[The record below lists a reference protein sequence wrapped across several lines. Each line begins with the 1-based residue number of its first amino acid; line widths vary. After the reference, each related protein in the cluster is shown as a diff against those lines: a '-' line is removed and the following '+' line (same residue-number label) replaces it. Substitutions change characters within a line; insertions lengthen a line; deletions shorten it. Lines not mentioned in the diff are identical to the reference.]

1 MKRRLLLPVL
11 FLFAILGGS
20 FLSADDSLTLD
31 QTRTLAVA
39 HSKTLQKLLLSVDS
53 ALVDEKIQ
61 SFTRLPS
68 ITATAGANAAVPQP
82 SVLNALGVSAG
93 VTVAQTVYDGGRST
107 ILSAIDS
114 LSTSI
119 AREKARAQYLG
130 VQAAADAAFFT
141 AVTAAASVDAAQSD
155 LDDAR
160 ANQALAQARMET
172 GTLARSELLKAEA
185 ETAAKETALV
195 QAQGRRSV
203 SERTLASLIG
213 LSLPLKLESFESA
226 ADEGLVRRFASL
238 TEPQIDALATNLRGA
253 AEKYSPTIVQA
264 SLASR
269 QARSAVDLAKAGTL
283 PSLNASWSSSVG
295 LAGGNGTWSS
305 ALSLGLS
312 LPLDVWTTQANVDSK
327 MLAVRQADLDQ
338 EESKRT
344 LELEIEASVFDI
356 ISAARAVLSS
366 QKALDYAQSHSQSVQ
381 ERYRLSSASL
391 SDLSDAELL
400 VSTNRT
406 ALITARSQFLTGIS
420 SLRTLAGLETDD
432 LLIAIIP

>member
-1 MKRRLLLPVL
+1 
-11 FLFAILGGS
+11 
-20 FLSADDSLTLD
+20 
-31 QTRTLAVA
+31 
-39 HSKTLQKLLLSVDS
+39 
-53 ALVDEKIQ
+53 
-61 SFTRLPS
+61 
-68 ITATAGANAAVPQP
+68 
-82 SVLNALGVSAG
+82 
-93 VTVAQTVYDGGRST
+93 
-107 ILSAIDS
+107 
-114 LSTSI
+114 
-119 AREKARAQYLG
+119 
-130 VQAAADAAFFT
+130 
-141 AVTAAASVDAAQSD
+141 
-155 LDDAR
+155 
-160 ANQALAQARMET
+160 
-172 GTLARSELLKAEA
+172 
-185 ETAAKETALV
+185 
-195 QAQGRRSV
+195 
-203 SERTLASLIG
+203 
-213 LSLPLKLESFESA
+213 
-226 ADEGLVRRFASL
+226 VRRFASL